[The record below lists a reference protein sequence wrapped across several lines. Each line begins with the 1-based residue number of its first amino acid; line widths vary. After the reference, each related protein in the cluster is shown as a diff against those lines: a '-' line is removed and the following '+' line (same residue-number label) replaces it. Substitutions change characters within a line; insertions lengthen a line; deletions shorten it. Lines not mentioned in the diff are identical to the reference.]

1 MVYKRVVDQLYESN
15 LKIVHLLEHI
25 SLVLKKNGYKYAANQ
40 KSVSVRFLEA
50 AMQSGIPA
58 DRIDDVQKYNS
69 EQISA
74 LCALLS
80 AGYDIRKV
88 EYTHLSGDRMI
99 ARASGN
105 YWRIDLPDPALTY
118 KDVIELSG
126 LYGFDTEEY
135 LPVTREAASYLYQN
149 HLKIYEKPQKYA
161 DMSNYGN
168 YDQKY
173 FLVSV
178 AEWNDIL
185 KKRDIEQE
193 QQYLEMR
200 AKALTDGYFAI
211 YQARE
216 NEDVQFMDFASISEQ
231 HMDVTE
237 FNYNLKYA
245 DVLGNNVSNPS
256 EVLERIYTRF
266 NVERPSDFYGHSLS
280 VSDVIVLNY
289 NQMHE
294 AYYCDSVG
302 YQKLDNFLL
311 NIKPQNIRI
320 AKLTGEPVSEE
331 MLDILDRC
339 EKGEDVRLEE
349 IEATKELKTARSCI
363 VYDSPTI
370 ERTNRDAVTKHVL
383 DEILQY
389 GSYTV
394 DKNGKS
400 GYNGYVK
407 QGNRLDIVLGL
418 PASGK
423 SSTIANDISGKYQ
436 SKLIDC
442 DEAKKLLPEYN
453 HGWGSNA
460 VHKESQM
467 IERKAFLVTLRRGEN
482 IVLPKVGGNYEK
494 LIKEYI
500 VPAREA
506 GYKIFVHYVEIKRN
520 VALGRMLNRFL
531 EEGRFLDPNL
541 IDKYDNPEIGNKIQS
556 TYDRLKNSKYI
567 DGYSKWNNDV
577 QKGEK
582 PEMIESREPE
592 ALTETE
598 YVSRGKRR

>member
-88 EYTHLSGDRMI
+88 EYVHLSGDRMI
-99 ARASGN
+99 ARASGE
-105 YWRIDLPDPALTY
+105 YWRVDLPDPALAY
-118 KDVIELSG
+118 KDVIEISV
-126 LYGFDTEEY
+126 LYGFNSEEY
-135 LPVTREAASYLYQN
+135 LPVTREAAGYLYQN
-149 HLKIYEKPQKYA
+149 HLKIYEKPQQYA

-178 AEWNDIL
+178 AEWNDVL

-193 QQYLEMR
+193 RKYLEMR
-200 AKALTDGYFAI
+200 AKALTEGYFAI

-289 NQMHE
+289 NQRHE

-363 VYDSPTI
+363 VHDAPTI

-453 HGWGSNA
+453 QGWGSNA

-506 GYKIFVHYVEIKRN
+506 GYKVFVHYVQINRN

-531 EEGRFLDPNL
+531 EDGRFLDPNL

-567 DGYSKWNNDV
+567 NGYSKWNNDV
-577 QKGEK
+577 PKGEK
-582 PEMIESREPE
+582 PEMIERRESE

-598 YVSRGKRR
+598 YVSRGIRR

>member
-1 MVYKRVVDQLYESN
+1 M
-15 LKIVHLLEHI
+15 
-25 SLVLKKNGYKYAANQ
+25 
-40 KSVSVRFLEA
+40 
-50 AMQSGIPA
+50 
-58 DRIDDVQKYNS
+58 
-69 EQISA
+69 
-74 LCALLS
+74 
-80 AGYDIRKV
+80 
-88 EYTHLSGDRMI
+88 
-99 ARASGN
+99 
-105 YWRIDLPDPALTY
+105 
-118 KDVIELSG
+118 
-126 LYGFDTEEY
+126 
-135 LPVTREAASYLYQN
+135 TR
-149 HLKIYEKPQKYA
+149 
-161 DMSNYGN
+161 
-168 YDQKY
+168 
-173 FLVSV
+173 
-178 AEWNDIL
+178 
-185 KKRDIEQE
+185 
-193 QQYLEMR
+193 
-200 AKALTDGYFAI
+200 
-211 YQARE
+211 
-216 NEDVQFMDFASISEQ
+216 
-231 HMDVTE
+231 
-237 FNYNLKYA
+237 
-245 DVLGNNVSNPS
+245 
-256 EVLERIYTRF
+256 
-266 NVERPSDFYGHSLS
+266 
-280 VSDVIVLNY
+280 
-289 NQMHE
+289 
-294 AYYCDSVG
+294 
-302 YQKLDNFLL
+302 
-311 NIKPQNIRI
+311 
-320 AKLTGEPVSEE
+320 
-331 MLDILDRC
+331 
-339 EKGEDVRLEE
+339 
-349 IEATKELKTARSCI
+349 
-363 VYDSPTI
+363 
-370 ERTNRDAVTKHVL
+370 
-383 DEILQY
+383 
-389 GSYTV
+389 
-394 DKNGKS
+394 KS